1 MDVFQGRVFLCIMD
15 FPAIDSFFQKQQEP
29 ARSTL
34 IWLREHIK
42 KQHPELEE
50 KWRYGMPFFDLDGR
64 MFCYLWC
71 ASSTGTPYIGF
82 VDGAIIDHPALV
94 QGERKRMKIF
104 LVDPT
109 QDAPVEMLNEVL
121 AYAVAVR
128 KAKAAGQP
136 NKGVRTK
143 PLTRRSRRTG

>member
-1 MDVFQGRVFLCIMD
+1 MD
-15 FPAIDSFFQKQQEP
+15 FPAIDSYFQKQHEP

-34 IWLREHIK
+34 IWLRDHIK
-42 KQHPELEE
+42 KQHAELDE

-82 VDGAIIDHPALV
+82 VDGAIIEHPALV
-94 QGERKRMKIF
+94 QGDRKRMKIF
-104 LVDPT
+104 QVDPT
-109 QDAPVEMLNEVL
+109 QDAPMEMLNEVL
-121 AYAVAVR
+121 ACAVAVR

-143 PLTRRSRRTG
+143 QHERRSRRTG